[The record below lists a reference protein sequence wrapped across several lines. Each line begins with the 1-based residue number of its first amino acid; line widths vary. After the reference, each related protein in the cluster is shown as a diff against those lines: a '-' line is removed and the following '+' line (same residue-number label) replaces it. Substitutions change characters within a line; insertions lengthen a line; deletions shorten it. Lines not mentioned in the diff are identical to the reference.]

1 MFKQW
6 AIKILL
12 KLVCKGRVMDS
23 QAIKELMYGGISELI
38 TNPAYYR
45 KSPINWEYCKFT
57 DKGAAAL
64 LQYMNMMAV
73 NIMIAQTAEDDRRA
87 KEMVLETLTKS
98 DIK

>member
-6 AIKILL
+6 AINLLL
-12 KLVCKGRVMDS
+12 KIARKGTAMDS

-38 TNPAYYR
+38 NNPAYYR

-73 NIMIAQTAEDDRRA
+73 NIMIAQTVEDDRRA